1 MELSRGY
8 GESDLGPPGR
18 VRTLYW
24 VLALL
29 SLVPLVVVLPVAST
43 RAGIAIIAAWIAVI
57 WIAIS
62 LVRGQF
68 HYLVLLWVAVY
79 PYCYYLFS
87 YPSERPIFTID
98 RVFIGVMVIDM
109 LLASRQP
116 LLVPLTRDVRLSAYA
131 WCLYLL
137 VCFLSLA
144 GHAPSQVLSSYRLL
158 IDGMVMPALFGLYA
172 IRYFPLLKDV
182 QKLHFC
188 TCVLGI
194 GLCTTGLVELIT
206 GTDLFPLNGSFP
218 EFTATHVRRAD
229 GPFELHVVLS
239 MVAILLFFLILY
251 LRRLMPQRI
260 NSRRALLHITGATA
274 SFVAAVIPLNR
285 GLVFALAPIAIIDF
299 CSTNRLISRRI
310 WVTILGII
318 LLGGAAAKLL
328 DPRLYEDRVASEANF
343 YQRVAQH
350 VETLRVVREYP
361 FFGVGFGLYHDVA
374 AREPRYMASWKG
386 IESMNVPHNV
396 LMTVLSEDGIIGLL
410 FYVSAQFFFVRA
422 MWTIRKV
429 YPAGWLAFLY
439 CLLVYVLIGLDF
451 ATVYFS
457 DINLLFIFT
466 LGILYQLQIR
476 VAREREM
483 MMATRPHPALP
494 VEVL

>member
-8 GESDLGPPGR
+8 AESNVGAPGKLR
-18 VRTLYW
+18 ALYW
-24 VLALL
+24 VLGLL
-29 SLVPLVVVLPVAST
+29 SLLPLVVVLPAAPT
-43 RAGIAIIAAWIAVI
+43 ITGIAIIGAWIAVI
-57 WIAIS
+57 WIAIT
-62 LVRGQF
+62 LIRGQF

-87 YPSERPIFTID
+87 YPAERPIFTID
-98 RVFIGVMVIDM
+98 RVFIGAMVIDM
-109 LLASRQP
+109 FLASRQP
-116 LLVPLTRDVRLSAYA
+116 NLVPLTRGVLLSAYA
-131 WCLYLL
+131 WGLYLL
-137 VCFLSLA
+137 LCFLSLA
-144 GHAPSQVLSSYRLL
+144 GHAPSEVLSSYRLL

-172 IRYFPLLKDV
+172 IRYFPLPKDI
-182 QKLHFC
+182 QKLHLC
-188 TCVLGI
+188 TCFLAV

-239 MVAILLFFLILY
+239 MVAILLFFLIIY
-251 LRRLMPQRI
+251 LRRLMPRTI
-260 NSRRALLHITGATA
+260 GSRRALLHITGATA

-299 CSTNRLISRRI
+299 SSTNRLIPRRI
-310 WVTILGII
+310 WVTVLAII
-318 LLGGAAAKLL
+318 LLGGSAAKLL
-328 DPRLYEDRVASEANF
+328 DPRLYEDRIASEANF

-374 AREPRYMASWKG
+374 ARQPRYMASWKG

-396 LMTVLSEDGIIGLL
+396 LMTVLSENGIIGLFL
-410 FYVSAQFFFVRA
+410 YVSAQFFFVRA
-422 MWTIRKV
+422 MWTIRKF

-439 CLLVYVLIGLDF
+439 CLLVYWLIGLDF

-457 DINLLFIFT
+457 DINLLFIFI
-466 LGILYQLQIR
+466 LGIIYQLQLR
-476 VAREREM
+476 VAREQEM
-483 MMATRPHPALP
+483 MITVGPHPALL
-494 VEVL
+494 VEAS

>member
-1 MELSRGY
+1 MGLSSNY
-8 GESDLGPPGR
+8 WEPDLGPPSR
-18 VRTLYW
+18 VHTLYW

-29 SLVPLVVVLPVAST
+29 SLVPLVVILPVAPT
-43 RAGIAIIAAWIAVI
+43 KTGIAIIAAWIAMI

-62 LVRGQF
+62 LVRRRF
-68 HYLVLLWVAVY
+68 HYIVLLWVAVY

-87 YPSERPIFTID
+87 YPVERPIFTVD
-98 RVFIGVMVIDM
+98 RVFIGLVVIDM

-144 GHAPSQVLSSYRLL
+144 GHATSEVLSSYRLL

-172 IRYFPLLKDV
+172 IRYFPLLKDL
-182 QKLHFC
+182 KALHLC
-188 TCVLGI
+188 TCFLAI

-239 MVAILLFFLILY
+239 TVAILLFFLIIY
-251 LRRLMPQRI
+251 LRRLMPERVS
-260 NSRRALLHITGATA
+260 SRQALLHMAGAIA
-274 SFVAAVIPLNR
+274 SFVAALIPLNR
-285 GLVFALAPIAIIDF
+285 GLVLALAPIAVIDF
-299 CSTNRLISRRI
+299 CSSNRLISRRI
-310 WVTILGII
+310 WATILGII
-318 LLGGAAAKLL
+318 LLGGFAAKLL

-386 IESMNVPHNV
+386 IESMNVPHNA
-396 LMTVLSEDGIIGLL
+396 LMTVLSEDGSIGLL
-410 FYVSAQFFFVRA
+410 LYVAAQLFLVRA
-422 MWTIRKV
+422 MWTIRNV

-439 CLLVYVLIGLDF
+439 CLLAYVLIGLDF

-476 VAREREM
+476 VAREQEM
-483 MMATRPHPALP
+483 MIPNRPHPALS
-494 VEVL
+494 VS

>member
-1 MELSRGY
+1 
-8 GESDLGPPGR
+8 
-18 VRTLYW
+18 
-24 VLALL
+24 
-29 SLVPLVVVLPVAST
+29 VAPT

-62 LVRGQF
+62 LIRGQF

-79 PYCYYLFS
+79 PYCYYLLS
-87 YPSERPIFTID
+87 YPAERPIFTID
-98 RVFIGVMVIDM
+98 RVFIGAMVIDM
-109 LLASRQP
+109 LLASGQP
-116 LLVPLTRDVRLSAYA
+116 HLVPLTRGVLLSAYT

-144 GHAPSQVLSSYRLL
+144 GHPPSEVLSSYRLL

-172 IRYFPLLKDV
+172 IRYFPLPKDV
-182 QKLHFC
+182 QKLHLC
-188 TCVLGI
+188 TCFLGI
-194 GLCTTGLVELIT
+194 GLCTTGLVELTT
-206 GTDLFPLNGSFP
+206 GTDLFPMNGSFP

-229 GPFELHVVLS
+229 GPFELHVVLTV
-239 MVAILLFFLILY
+239 VAILLFFLIIY
-251 LRRLMPQRI
+251 LRRLMPERVTP
-260 NSRRALLHITGATA
+260 RRALLHIAGTTA
-274 SFVAAVIPLNR
+274 SFVAAIIPLNR
-285 GLVFALAPIAIIDF
+285 GLVFALVPIAIIDF

-318 LLGGAAAKLL
+318 LLGGSAAKLL

-386 IESMNVPHNV
+386 IESMNVPHNA

-410 FYVSAQFFFVRA
+410 LYVSAQFFFVRA
-422 MWTIRKV
+422 MWTIRKF
-429 YPAGWLAFLY
+429 YPEGWLAFLY

-476 VAREREM
+476 VARAREM
-483 MMATRPHPALP
+483 AIPIRPHPALP
-494 VEVL
+494 VGAL